1 MVAFSFAP
9 GSFEKYLFYFIQ
21 SKSVEYLLEPV
32 YVFQN
37 PLDIKMMIFPG
48 PYYDVNVTD
57 TLASTESD
65 LFGPNYQLYYGLEVA
80 FVTSGFLIGITI
92 NLLLGKTVFPISK

>member
-1 MVAFSFAP
+1 MATLAS
-9 GSFEKYLFYFIQ
+9 
-21 SKSVEYLLEPV
+21 

-37 PLDIKMMIFPG
+37 PLDIKMMIFLG
-48 PYYDVNVTD
+48 PFYDVNVTD